1 MQTTRLAIVLHV
13 MPKFPAKKNAGH
25 LAGHL
30 AGHAGRL
37 AGYFGRTLERHFR
50 LIQWPALVIVDQ
62 NKVLC
67 M

>member
-1 MQTTRLAIVLHV
+1 

-50 LIQWPALVIVDQ
+50 LIQWPVLVIVDQ